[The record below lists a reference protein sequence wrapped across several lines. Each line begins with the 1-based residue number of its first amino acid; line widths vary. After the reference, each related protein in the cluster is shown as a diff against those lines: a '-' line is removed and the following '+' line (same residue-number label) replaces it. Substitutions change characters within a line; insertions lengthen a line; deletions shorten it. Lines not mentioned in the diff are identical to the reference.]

1 MLPDLINNWV
11 KCDGVV
17 GVGTLRDELG
27 FPGAGEGLDVESE
40 TDIHRCVGFSG
51 TFVLDDGLWGFVTTR
66 GKLVDLHGVN
76 EGTRGIRCFIRKL
89 RLADIESVP
98 LI

>member
-1 MLPDLINNWV
+1 
-11 KCDGVV
+11 
-17 GVGTLRDELG
+17 
-27 FPGAGEGLDVESE
+27 LDVESE

-51 TFVLDDGLWGFVTTR
+51 TLVLDDGLWSFVTTR

-76 EGTRGIRCFIRKL
+76 EGTRGIRCFIGKL
-89 RLADIESVP
+89 RLADIKGVP

>member
-1 MLPDLINNWV
+1 MFPDLINNWV

-17 GVGTLRDELG
+17 GVSTLRDELG

-51 TFVLDDGLWGFVTTR
+51 TFVLDDGLWSFVTTR
-66 GKLVDLHGVN
+66 GKLVDFHGVN
-76 EGTRGIRCFIRKL
+76 EGTRGISCFIRKL
-89 RLADIESVP
+89 RLADIEGVP